1 MTEETKMSRSVFN
14 SIREHQQIDKY
25 DTENTYQIILSSR
38 DGDGTSNYD
47 YKNFIQ
53 PIGKEHIKN
62 ARVRVKMLDFAGD
75 TANNTQ
81 AVGFVRCGLANNT
94 IIHGSRTSGIIGGFF
109 LKEVLKNEV
118 FVNAVPAITTLGAVA
133 SGAAGALQASVG
145 SNTGV
150 YFDTDVGAKQG
161 LLTNEATALSNV
173 SQPTYNLRQYNPVIR
188 GLVGIPVN
196 STWVSCE
203 NPFGKD
209 VDIKLVGG
217 DLNAPLEGPGAG
229 GETNI
234 LLEVQLLPDNQANDN
249 FSY

>member
-38 DGDGTSNYD
+38 DGDGTSVYD

-118 FVNAVPAITTLGAVA
+118 LINAVPPLSTLGAVA
-133 SGAAGALQASVG
+133 IGPAGALQASVA
-145 SNTGV
+145 SNTSV
-150 YFDTDVGAKQG
+150 YFDTDAGAKAG
-161 LLTNEATALSNV
+161 MLSNETGAISNV
-173 SQPTYNLRQYNPVIR
+173 SQATYNIREYNPVIR

-217 DLNAPLEGPGAG
+217 DLTDTLEPAGAG

-234 LLEVQLLPDNQANDN
+234 LLEVQLLPDNQANDK